1 MDAYLSNAHLYTFSP
16 HTIGLL
22 LNKCGFSV
30 EGYYSIEEE
39 IGNKLYALA
48 RKVEPIEIE
57 WDMHADTASMK
68 AFLQY
73 VDAVFVGQ
81 YLFKKGGCR
90 IEHKNISRCMR

>member
-1 MDAYLSNAHLYTFSP
+1 M
-16 HTIGLL
+16 

-48 RKVEPIEIE
+48 RKAEPIEIE

-73 VDAVFVGQ
+73 VDAVFIGQ
-81 YLFKKGGCR
+81 YLFKRGGCR
-90 IEHKNISRCMR
+90 IEHKNNS